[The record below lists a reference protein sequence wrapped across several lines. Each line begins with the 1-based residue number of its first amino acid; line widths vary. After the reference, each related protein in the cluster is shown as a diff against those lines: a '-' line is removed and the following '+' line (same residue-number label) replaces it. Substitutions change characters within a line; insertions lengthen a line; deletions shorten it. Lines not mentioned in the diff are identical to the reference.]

1 MCIIYFLLPLPP
13 LSFSLLQRWTFSIYI
28 SVRLLVRFFNVRMVF
43 GVTDNVCQGYS
54 RMCKLC
60 KLSVTNCKIKYLG
73 WYGILHS
80 SLRPFSSNSRY
91 FTVNVLTLQLPVI
104 FLYFF
109 NNHLFKR
116 FLKFFSISLFL
127 YTILSHPFIFL
138 SSTICLYLFLSL
150 FFSLFLLSIF
160 FSIFPLSFFSF
171 FSLISA
177 LSHLING
184 SRHCFYSYIF
194 LFACK

>member
-1 MCIIYFLLPLPP
+1 MCLIYFLLPLPP
-13 LSFSLLQRWTFSIYI
+13 LSLSLCYSVERFLYI

-116 FLKFFSISLFL
+116 FLKFSLFL
-127 YTILSHPFIFL
+127 SFYILFSH
-138 SSTICLYLFLSL
+138 T
-150 FFSLFLLSIF
+150 
-160 FSIFPLSFFSF
+160 LSFFSLLLSVSILLSLSLF
-171 FSLISA
+171 LSVSLSYLSIYLFLYLSLSFLYLFSL
-177 LSHLING
+177 L
-184 SRHCFYSYIF
+184 
-194 LFACK
+194 LFIKRS